1 MKKDTDTTK
10 VVFRVW
16 KGTSGAGFKGQVIA
30 LFPEEDEGHGFC
42 NSYEHVGQHG
52 SADYRLV
59 ISRTKPATPAEY
71 EALRQELESI
81 GYDLEIR
88 ARRFYGKH

>member
-1 MKKDTDTTK
+1 MKKDMGKTK

-16 KGTSGAGFKGQVIA
+16 KGLHDDVIA
-30 LFPEEDEGHGFC
+30 LFPEEEAEHGFC

-52 SADYRLV
+52 SADYSLI
-59 ISRTKPATPAEY
+59 ISRTRPATPAQY

-88 ARRFYGKH
+88 ARRTYGKH